1 MKFKDLKIRKQL
13 GIAFTVAVVPLMFM
27 SIVPIVKVGTLNDT
41 AQNPLRCHRPIV
53 LTTCR
58 RHRIFH
64 NGDACGWNITSCG
77 HICCGCDILDAIAN
91 GLSDNTATTIKLAN
105 TAVQRFNDGIQQFA
119 TISEEVASNSQNL
132 LQQADRLQDV
142 IKFFKV

>member
-27 SIVPIVKVGTLNDT
+27 SIAKLTGEVFSKMLPEIKRTTVLVQEIAT
-41 AQNPLRCHRPIV
+41 ASREQASGGAQI
-53 LTTCR
+53 
-58 RHRIFH
+58 
-64 NGDACGWNITSCG
+64 
-77 HICCGCDILDAIAN
+77 
-91 GLSDNTATTIKLAN
+91 N

-142 IKFFKV
+142 IKFFKVRGR